1 MSISATQG
9 SPKISIDDYLMVKSA
24 QMSNNK
30 AKLDGANALKLIESA
45 LPAPTATQGNNLNV
59 KV

>member
-30 AKLDGANALKLIESA
+30 AKLDDANALKLIESA
-45 LPAPTATQGNNLNV
+45 VPAPTATQGNNLNV

>member
-9 SPKISIDDYLMVKSA
+9 SPKISIDDYRMVKSA

-30 AKLDGANALKLIESA
+30 AKLDDANALKLIESA
-45 LPAPTATQGNNLNV
+45 VPAPTATQGNNLNV